1 MRFFRTAAA
10 LIGLLCAIPAAAQ
23 QPPTPSEQ
31 TRAAYD
37 AAFQE
42 TLKNPT
48 DPATLIRYAGLA
60 VQVGDI
66 EAAISALE
74 RLLLIDGDQPRI
86 KLELGVLYFR
96 LGSYEAARTYL
107 ESARGSASAAPETR
121 DRAAQYLKEVD
132 SKVSPSQFSG
142 DVLVGLGYSTN
153 ANSGAGGVTQT
164 FGATTVTTPNISQ
177 QPDFNV
183 VGAATIRHRYDLN
196 RQDNG
201 ALESEFS
208 LYTSRQFQVTQANVT
223 LLEFTTGPRTSPFE
237 DGSLNDLTVRPM
249 LTGRYVAV
257 QDQVYYW
264 AWGAGLEATTPLG
277 SQTNAL
283 FSVFGR
289 RREYLNNSTLP
300 FNNQSSGNEGVGV
313 LDLRVELT
321 PSMTLGLG
329 GNFTRFVASV
339 QAQSYTEFGFG
350 TSLEVRFANPLGFN
364 GRNWSAVA
372 SASMAQAAYDAPDP
386 NVDPVVLR
394 TQNDL
399 NLGFILTIPLDN
411 SLALIGQANFT
422 QRTASLSTYA
432 YEAFTTLVGIGWR
445 F

>member
-1 MRFFRTAAA
+1 MRIFWIVAAF
-10 LIGLLCAIPAAAQ
+10 IGVVAAIPAAAQ
-23 QPPTPSEQ
+23 QPSLPSEQ

-48 DPATLIRYAGLA
+48 DPATLIRYADLA

-74 RLLLIDGDQPRI
+74 RLLLIEGDQPKV

-107 ESARGSASAAPETR
+107 ESARGSGAASPETKE
-121 DRAAQYLKEVD
+121 RAAQYLKEVD
-132 SKVSPSQFSG
+132 SKVSRSQFSG
-142 DVLVGLGYSTN
+142 DVLVGLGYSSN
-153 ANSGAGGVTQT
+153 ANSAAGGVTQT

-201 ALESEFS
+201 ALESELS
-208 LYTSRQFQVTQANVT
+208 LYTSRQFQVTQANIT

-249 LTGRYVAV
+249 ITGRYIAI
-257 QDQVYYW
+257 QDQAYYW
-264 AWGAGLEATTPLG
+264 AWGSGLEAATPLG
-277 SQTNAL
+277 SQTNGTL
-283 FSVFGR
+283 SVFGR
-289 RREYLNNSTLP
+289 RREYLNSPTVP
-300 FNNQSSGNEGVGV
+300 TNNQSSGNEGVGV

-321 PSMTLGLG
+321 SSMTMSIG
-329 GNFTRFVASV
+329 GNFTRFVAGV

-350 TSLEVRFANPLGFN
+350 GSLEVRFADPLGFN
-364 GRNWSAVA
+364 GRNWSIVA

-386 NVDPVVLR
+386 LINPIVLR

-399 NLGFILTIPLDN
+399 NLGLILTIPLDN